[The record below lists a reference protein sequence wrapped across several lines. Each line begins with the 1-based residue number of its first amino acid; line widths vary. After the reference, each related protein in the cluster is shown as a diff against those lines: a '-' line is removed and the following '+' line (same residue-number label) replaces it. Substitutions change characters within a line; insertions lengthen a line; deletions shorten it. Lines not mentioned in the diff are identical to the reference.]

1 MLHVNHICS
10 INTTWLCKIVLQAIY
25 GNLKT
30 FALTLKSKIG
40 FEHFEKKLN
49 DGRNRPQV
57 QNVRIYNEIKT
68 FSFLEVLKVVQF

>member
-1 MLHVNHICS
+1 LNI
-10 INTTWLCKIVLQAIY
+10 
-25 GNLKT
+25 LK
-30 FALTLKSKIG
+30 
-40 FEHFEKKLN
+40 KKLN